1 MHDDDDPFR
10 LRRWLPLY
18 LLLMA
23 AVGLLLGI
31 AAWQD
36 YRQAGGRR
44 DWEPFLWEFSSIAC
58 MAGLGLAV
66 GAWTGRL
73 RGRPL
78 TQQLAGHV
86 LGALL
91 FNALHVAGMFGLRFL
106 VYGLLG
112 LDYRTDPLP
121 ELLLYEGVK
130 DLVSYGVTVMLARG
144 YWAAREARARERELE
159 RTRRELAEARA
170 ARLAEQLQPHFLFNC
185 LNLISSVMYEDV
197 ARADALLCQLAEL
210 LRQTLAAQ
218 QAGEHALAD
227 EIALV
232 RPFLVL
238 MQARFGE
245 QRLRVELEVE
255 PAAGAVRIPALLLL
269 SPLENAIKH
278 DVATHRGP
286 VTLRLTAALQGGRLR
301 LTVDNS
307 GVREPGSPDGG
318 HGLRNLRERLSA
330 RYGDA
335 ARMDFGPFE
344 GGMRLQLELPVDDAP
359 RLSPFGP
366 APRREG
372 AAAGSGAALRSAA
385 S

>member
-1 MHDDDDPFR
+1 MKDVDDPFR

-58 MAGLGLAV
+58 MTLLGLAV

-78 TQQLAGHV
+78 ATQLLGHAA
-86 LGALL
+86 GALL
-91 FNALHVAGMFGLRFL
+91 FNGLHVAGMFGLRFA
-106 VYGLLG
+106 VYGLVG
-112 LDYRTDPLP
+112 VDYRTDPLP

-130 DLVSYGVTVMLARG
+130 DLVSYVVMVLLANG
-144 YWAAREARARERELE
+144 YWAAREAHARQRELE
-159 RTRRELAEARA
+159 RTRRELAEAKA

-197 ARADALLCQLAEL
+197 ARADALLCQLAAL

-218 QAGEHALAD
+218 QAGEHRLA
-227 EIALV
+227 EELALV
-232 RPFLVL
+232 QPFLAL

-245 QRLRVELEVE
+245 QRLRVELDVE

-278 DVATHRGP
+278 DVATHRGA
-286 VTLRLTAALQGGRLR
+286 VTLRLAASLQGDRLQ

-307 GVREPGSPDGG
+307 GVREAGSPGGG
-318 HGLRNLRERLSA
+318 HGLRNLRERLAA

-344 GGMRLQLELPVDDAP
+344 GGMRLHLDLPVDDAP
-359 RLSPFGP
+359 RLRPFGP
-366 APRREG
+366 VPPPEG

-385 S
+385 P